1 MPRASKQQAR
11 YAVGRCL
18 MLWSSNDV
26 TQQGSRPKTKLTRDE
41 NLESIIDGCESEKRR
56 DWLRSRHTPSAKGEQ
71 LLFKALTYNQW
82 LLVGRKTFESMGAL
96 PNRKYAVVTRSGW
109 TSNDDNVV
117 VFQSIEEAMDRL
129 AEFTGHVIVSGGG
142 EIYRETLP
150 MASTL
155 HLSTI
160 DIEPE
165 GMFSSRVFQIP
176 SKLFLSNTLLQTLT
190 IAIKFG
196 KRVNKAMQ
204 STAKSFVRFAHYAFS
219 AIDSDVM

>member
-1 MPRASKQQAR
+1 MRTLKVSLIAAKAKNGVIGCGPDIPR
-11 YAVGRCL
+11 
-18 MLWSSNDV
+18 
-26 TQQGSRPKTKLTRDE
+26 
-41 NLESIIDGCESEKRR
+41 
-56 DWLRSRHTPSAKGEQ
+56 SAKGEQ

-142 EIYRETLP
+142 GEIYRETLP

-155 HLSTI
+155 RSTYRRSTSQR
-160 DIEPE
+160 

-204 STAKSFVRFAHYAFS
+204 STAKSFVSLRALRLFPRLIATIWLFAMVIPACRTSWWTLKLFN
-219 AIDSDVM
+219 ARV

>member
-1 MPRASKQQAR
+1 MAAKAKNGVISCGPDIP
-11 YAVGRCL
+11 
-18 MLWSSNDV
+18 W
-26 TQQGSRPKTKLTRDE
+26 
-41 NLESIIDGCESEKRR
+41 
-56 DWLRSRHTPSAKGEQ
+56 SAKGEQ

-165 GMFSSRVFQIP
+165 GDVFFPSIPNTFEVVFEQHFTSNINYCYQIW
-176 SKLFLSNTLLQTLT
+176 K
-190 IAIKFG
+190 KG
-196 KRVNKAMQ
+196 
-204 STAKSFVRFAHYAFS
+204 
-219 AIDSDVM
+219 

>member
-1 MPRASKQQAR
+1 
-11 YAVGRCL
+11 

-41 NLESIIDGCESEKRR
+41 NLESIIDGCESENGVIGCGPDIPVRER
-56 DWLRSRHTPSAKGEQ
+56 GAAT
-71 LLFKALTYNQW
+71 FKALTYNQW

-176 SKLFLSNTLLQTLT
+176 SKLF
-190 IAIKFG
+190 
-196 KRVNKAMQ
+196 
-204 STAKSFVRFAHYAFS
+204 
-219 AIDSDVM
+219 

>member
-1 MPRASKQQAR
+1 MKVS
-11 YAVGRCL
+11 L
-18 MLWSSNDV
+18 MAAKAKNGV
-26 TQQGSRPKTKLTRDE
+26 
-41 NLESIIDGCESEKRR
+41 IGCGP
-56 DWLRSRHTPSAKGEQ
+56 DIPWSAKGEQ

-109 TSNDDNVV
+109 TSN
-117 VFQSIEEAMDRL
+117 
-129 AEFTGHVIVSGGG
+129 G

-165 GMFSSRVFQIP
+165 GDVFFPSIPNTFEVVFEQHFTSNINYCYQIW
-176 SKLFLSNTLLQTLT
+176 K
-190 IAIKFG
+190 KG
-196 KRVNKAMQ
+196 
-204 STAKSFVRFAHYAFS
+204 
-219 AIDSDVM
+219 